1 MTLPPAGAHPASS
14 HTVITMTPNPSL
26 EAWPPA
32 FHPAPYGEI
41 AAQVNDPQEFVNK
54 LYRDMLEVR
63 PYFPGNTNYT
73 GACLDCVM
81 EQLEAMGATTEFED
95 D

>member
-1 MTLPPAGAHPASS
+1 MTDANS
-14 HTVITMTPNPSL
+14 NL
-26 EAWPPA
+26 EAWPPETWPPV

-41 AAQVNDPQEFVNK
+41 AAQVDDPQNFINK
-54 LYRDMLEVR
+54 LYRAILEAR
-63 PYFPGNTNYT
+63 PYFPGDTNYT

-81 EQLEAMGATTEFED
+81 EQLEAMGATTEFND